1 MLLVRLALVLSLLAL
16 GLLPVPAFAA
26 TVAVTEVHC
35 YENIYETDD
44 AVCVVY
50 YTLGGGWATE
60 LGVAQVIEDDGST
73 LLQER
78 SFNGSD
84 GLYYLTGFIWDAGY
98 DLDTGAGDNGWG
110 DALTIR
116 LQGNP
121 TQFATPPI
129 ANSVLMAAD
138 WHTSTDTTNGRSQ
151 LKTRLTSLLNQ
162 IEADDSTVSDGDLVT
177 QNASGWQATSVGAT
191 VVLTALPTLYE
202 PIPELF
208 SSQTQTVEFDVR
220 TNGTLT
226 NGTGTA
232 TGSPITLVRGDNTVA
247 VTVAGNFIVN
257 LPTGNAGRAQS
268 GTGAGSGTVTGSPV
282 TLAAGNTTITVPV
295 GGTGN
300 IIISTTAALQ
310 AGFDAATDSD
320 IIKPNLV
327 ELGEAFGFGNFF
339 AVLAGLAA
347 VVSMFIIAR
356 KNEVPSMAALGLAVP
371 MSLFAARAG
380 ILPLGWVAL
389 AAFIAWFVGMWRAV
403 RPSGE
408 MLIYFVAMMYLVGV
422 FFGAIMEGANVGT
435 GVLDVLGS
443 QFQVNVF
450 SQSNTGSNL
459 LGAIFST
466 VNTGIGVLVGLVRMA
481 FWDFTFWNDM
491 GVIKW
496 LMWFPIAFA
505 FYYKLYTAIFGRG

>member
-1 MLLVRLALVLSLLAL
+1 MFRLVLALSLILAL
-16 GLLPVPAFAA
+16 LLPIPAYAA
-26 TVAVTEVHC
+26 TVVVNEAHC

-84 GLYYLTGFIWDAGY
+84 GLYYLTGFIWETGY

-116 LQGNP
+116 LMGNP
-121 TQFATPPI
+121 TQFASPPTV
-129 ANSVLMAAD
+129 NRVLNAAD
-138 WHTSTDTTNGRSQ
+138 WHTSADTDNGRNQ

-162 IEADDSTVSDGDLVT
+162 IEADDSTIADGDLVV

-191 VVLTALPTLYE
+191 VVLTALPILYE
-202 PIPELF
+202 PVPGLF
-208 SSQTQTVEFDVR
+208 SSQTQTVAFDVR
-220 TNGTLT
+220 ANGTLT

-232 TGSPITLVRGDNTVA
+232 TGSPITLQRGDNTVT
-247 VTVAGNFIVN
+247 VTVAGDFVVS
-257 LPTGNAGRAQS
+257 LPTGNAGTARS
-268 GTGAGSGTVTGSPV
+268 GTTGVVTDSPV
-282 TLAAGNTTITVPV
+282 TLPAGNTTITVPG
-295 GGTGN
+295 GGTGD
-300 IIISTTAALQ
+300 IIIYTTAALQ
-310 AGFDAATDSD
+310 AGIDAATDSD
-320 IIKPNLV
+320 TIKPNLI

-339 AVLAGLAA
+339 AVLGGLAA
-347 VVSMFIIAR
+347 VVSMFVLAR
-356 KNEVPSMAALGLAVP
+356 KQEIPSMAALGLAVP

-389 AAFIAWFVGMWRAV
+389 AAFIAWFVGLWRAV

-408 MLIYFVAMMYLVGV
+408 MLVYFVAFMYLIGV
-422 FFGAIMEGANVGT
+422 FFGAIMEGANVGS
-435 GVLDVLGS
+435 GALDVLGS
-443 QFQVNVF
+443 QFSVNVF
-450 SQSNTGSNL
+450 SQADTGSNF
-459 LGAIFST
+459 LGTIFST
-466 VNTGIGVLVGLVRMA
+466 VNTGIGVLVGLIRMA
-481 FWDFTFWNDM
+481 FWDFTFWNDL

-496 LMWFPIAFA
+496 LMWFPVAFA